1 VFGNLGIEQGRR
13 DDIESLIY
21 VLIYFF
27 LGQLP
32 WQNLDAKDK
41 KEKYEKILEKK
52 LTTSVEE
59 LCRGLPEQLM
69 SILKYIRKIFFDEK
83 PDYEFVRKQLESI
96 LEDNGEINDKVFVWN
111 TL

>member
-1 VFGNLGIEQGRR
+1 M
-13 DDIESLIY
+13 IY
-21 VLIYFF
+21 MLIYFF

-32 WQNLDAKDK
+32 WQNLDARDK

-52 LTTSVEE
+52 LSTTIED

-69 SILKYIRKIFFDEK
+69 TVLKYIRNIYFDAK
-83 PDYEFVRKQLESI
+83 PDYEYIRNKLESI
-96 LEDNGEINDKVFVWN
+96 LVENNEINDKVFVWN